1 MEEIMH
7 DLCTRKGETCGVKKK
22 RKSHYCLWIDDT
34 SMKQYKTIFLTLKG
48 N

>member
-22 RKSHYCLWIDDT
+22 RNPLLFMDR
-34 SMKQYKTIFLTLKG
+34 
-48 N
+48 